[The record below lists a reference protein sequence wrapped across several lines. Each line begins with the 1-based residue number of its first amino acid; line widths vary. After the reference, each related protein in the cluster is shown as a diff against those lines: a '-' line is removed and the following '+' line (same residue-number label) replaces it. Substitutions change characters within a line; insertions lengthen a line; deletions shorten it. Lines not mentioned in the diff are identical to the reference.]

1 MTKILGNKMPGRIA
15 PGHRAPL
22 GSGCDPDSAKYS
34 PPPNLSPGRVLA
46 DLDLANQVQGR
57 SQSLLAFFPL
67 GWAHF
72 AWVSSGVLG
81 SFQLA
86 QGFRYI
92 TGDFVGVDFNGLD
105 HAFRVDQ
112 EGAAQGQAFFCDM
125 HTESVGQGVGRIPH
139 QRELSL
145 AYGRR
150 GFVPDFVG
158 EMGIGGDDVNF
169 GAGIAERSVV
179 VGSVF
184 DFSRAVEG
192 EGSRHEDQ
200 YRPLAF
206 QRLLGHFDELTVV
219 ERIGLERLNLGVDK
233 GHRGF
238 LVRVEKATGRILAT
252 WAQKAY

>member
-67 GWAHF
+67 GWADF
-72 AWVSSGVLG
+72 AWVSSGVLS

-86 QGFRYI
+86 QGFRYV
-92 TGDFVGVDFNGLD
+92 TSDFVGVDFNGLD

-112 EGAAQGQAFFCDM
+112 EGATQSQAFFFDV
-125 HTESVGQGVGRIPH
+125 HAESAGQGVGWITN

-145 AYGRR
+145 AYSWRS
-150 GFVPDFVG
+150 FVPDFVG
-158 EMGIGGDDVNF
+158 EMGVGGDDVNF
-169 GAGIAERSVV
+169 GASIAERSVV

-184 DFSRAVEG
+184 DLSRAVEG
-192 EGSRHEDQ
+192 EGGWHEDQ

-206 QRLLGHFDELTVV
+206 QGLLGHFDELAVV
-219 ERIGLERLNLGVDK
+219 ESVSLERLNLGVDEI
-233 GHRGF
+233 HLGF
-238 LVRVEKATGRILAT
+238 LVEG
-252 WAQKAY
+252 